1 MEDKTW
7 QSDSEGHD
15 EMSFRSHLEK
25 VLKKE
30 KFAVTAELGPPRG
43 ADAERVKEEV
53 SLLKSYVDAANVTD
67 NQSAVVYM
75 SSWAACVL
83 MLEEGLEP
91 VFQITCRDRNRLALQ
106 SDLLG
111 ASALGIRNVLL
122 LTGDHP
128 SIGDHPE
135 AKGVFDLDSQQ
146 LIKLV
151 RKMRDEGKL
160 LNDKELSKNPEFFIG
175 AAASPFNEPMEAH
188 LIQMERKVQA
198 GVEFFQTQ
206 IVYDLEKFS
215 GWMKEVKERGIT
227 EKVFIL
233 AGVAPIKSLGM
244 AKYMKNYVPG
254 VSVPDEIIKRM
265 EKARDKKE
273 EGLKICLEIIEGV
286 KKLDGVSGIHIMA
299 IGWEEVV
306 PEIVKESGVRGG
318 RNS

>member
-1 MEDKTW
+1 LKAISKL
-7 QSDSEGHD
+7 Q
-15 EMSFRSHLEK
+15 K
-25 VLKKE
+25 VLKEKE
-30 KFAVTAELGPPRG
+30 FAVTAELGPPRG
-43 ADAERVKEEV
+43 ADPEKVREKAR
-53 SLLKSYVDAANVTD
+53 LLKPYVDAANVTD

-75 SSWAACVL
+75 SSLAACVL

-111 ASALGIRNVLL
+111 AGALGIRNVLL

-146 LIKLV
+146 LV
-151 RKMRDEGKL
+151 RLTKKMRDEGKL

-188 LIQMERKVQA
+188 LIQMERKVRA

-206 IVYDLEKFS
+206 IVYDIERFS
-215 GWMKEVKERGIT
+215 QWMEEVRRRGIT
-227 EKVFIL
+227 ERSFIL

-244 AKYMKNYVPG
+244 AKYMKNFVPG
-254 VSVPDEIIKRM
+254 VSVPDGIIRRM
-265 EKARDKKE
+265 EEAQDKKE
-273 EGLKICLEIIEGV
+273 EGLNICLEMIEGV
-286 KKLDGVSGIHIMA
+286 KEIEGVSGIHIMA
-299 IGWEEVV
+299 IGWEEIV
-306 PEIVKESGVRGG
+306 PEIVKMSGVRNG
-318 RNS
+318 RNN

>member
-1 MEDKTW
+1 LKAISKL
-7 QSDSEGHD
+7 Q
-15 EMSFRSHLEK
+15 K
-25 VLKKE
+25 VLKEKE
-30 KFAVTAELGPPRG
+30 FAVTAELGPPRG
-43 ADAERVKEEV
+43 ADPEKVREKAR
-53 SLLKSYVDAANVTD
+53 LLKPYVDAANVTD

-75 SSWAACVL
+75 SSLAACVL

-111 ASALGIRNVLL
+111 AGALGIRNVLL

-146 LIKLV
+146 LIRLTK
-151 RKMRDEGKL
+151 KMRDEGKL

-188 LIQMERKVQA
+188 LIQMERKVRA

-206 IVYDLEKFS
+206 IVYDIERFS
-215 GWMKEVKERGIT
+215 QWMEEVRRRGIT
-227 EKVFIL
+227 ERSFIL

-244 AKYMKNYVPG
+244 AKYMKNFVPG
-254 VSVPDEIIKRM
+254 VSVPDGIIRRM
-265 EKARDKKE
+265 EEAQDKKE
-273 EGLKICLEIIEGV
+273 EGLNICLEMIEGV
-286 KKLDGVSGIHIMA
+286 KEIEGVSGIHIMA
-299 IGWEEVV
+299 IGWEEIV
-306 PEIVKESGVRGG
+306 PEIVKMSGVRNG
-318 RNS
+318 RNN

>member
-1 MEDKTW
+1 MKVSKLEQILK
-7 QSDSEGHD
+7 EG
-15 EMSFRSHLEK
+15 
-25 VLKKE
+25 

-43 ADAERVKEEV
+43 ADSEEVKEKAR
-53 SLLKSYVDAANVTD
+53 LLKPYVDAANVTD

-75 SSWAACVL
+75 SSWSACAL
-83 MLEEGLEP
+83 MLGEGLEP

-135 AKGVFDLDSQQ
+135 AMGVFDLDSQQ
-146 LIKLV
+146 LIKLA
-151 RKMRDEGKL
+151 RRMRDEGKL

-188 LIQMERKVQA
+188 LIQMERKVEA

-215 GWMKEVKERGIT
+215 RWMEEVIKRGVT
-227 EKVFIL
+227 EKVFVL

-244 AKYMKNYVPG
+244 AKCMKNFVPG
-254 VSVPDEIIKRM
+254 VSVPDVIIKRM
-265 EKARDKKE
+265 EKAQDKKE
-273 EGLKICLEIIEGV
+273 EGLKICLEMIKGVREIEGI
-286 KKLDGVSGIHIMA
+286 SGIHIMA
-299 IGWEEVV
+299 IGWEEIV
-306 PEIVKESGVRGG
+306 PEIVRGAG
-318 RNS
+318 LYPRPGEEASQ

>member
-1 MEDKTW
+1 MFLKAISKL
-7 QSDSEGHD
+7 Q
-15 EMSFRSHLEK
+15 K
-25 VLKKE
+25 VLKEKE
-30 KFAVTAELGPPRG
+30 FAVTAELGPPRG
-43 ADAERVKEEV
+43 ADPEKVKEKAR
-53 SLLKSYVDAANVTD
+53 LLKPYIDAANVTD

-75 SSWAACVL
+75 SSLAACVL

-146 LIKLV
+146 LIRLTK
-151 RKMRDEGKL
+151 KMREEGKL
-160 LNDKELSKNPEFFIG
+160 LNEKELSKNPEFFIG

-206 IVYDLEKFS
+206 IVYDIERFS
-215 GWMKEVKERGIT
+215 QWMEEVRKRGIT
-227 EKVFIL
+227 EKSFIL

-244 AKYMKNYVPG
+244 AKYMKNFVPG

-265 EKARDKKE
+265 EEAQDKKE
-273 EGLKICLEIIEGV
+273 EGLKICLEMIEGV
-286 KKLDGVSGIHIMA
+286 KEIEGVSGIHIMA
-299 IGWEEVV
+299 IGWEEIV
-306 PEIVKESGVRGG
+306 PEIVKISGVRNG
-318 RNS
+318 RDN

>member
-1 MEDKTW
+1 LKAISKL
-7 QSDSEGHD
+7 Q
-15 EMSFRSHLEK
+15 K
-25 VLKKE
+25 VLKEKE
-30 KFAVTAELGPPRG
+30 FAVTAELGPPRG
-43 ADAERVKEEV
+43 ADPEKVKEKAR
-53 SLLKSYVDAANVTD
+53 LLKPYIDAANVTD

-75 SSWAACVL
+75 SSLAACVL

-146 LIKLV
+146 LIRLTK
-151 RKMRDEGKL
+151 KMREEGKL
-160 LNDKELSKNPEFFIG
+160 LNEKELSKNPEFFIG

-206 IVYDLEKFS
+206 IVYDIERFS
-215 GWMKEVKERGIT
+215 QWMEEVRKRGIT
-227 EKVFIL
+227 EKSFIL

-244 AKYMKNYVPG
+244 AKYMKNFVPG

-265 EKARDKKE
+265 EEAQDKKE
-273 EGLKICLEIIEGV
+273 EGLKICLEMIEGV
-286 KKLDGVSGIHIMA
+286 KEIEGVSGIHIMA
-299 IGWEEVV
+299 IGWEEIV
-306 PEIVKESGVRGG
+306 PEIVKISGVRNG
-318 RNS
+318 RDN